1 MLVWIFLM
9 FKVLIVDDER
19 LARVELK
26 RLLQSHKD
34 IEVLGEA
41 KNAKEALNF
50 LDNHSVNLVF
60 VDIHMPEVN
69 GLELVSQFDDDVKFV
84 FCTAFQDYAVEAFAV
99 NAFDYLVKPVNP
111 ERLEATL
118 NKLRTI
124 AKSSAVDTA
133 KSYLEDNHG
142 LLLQSGDSKKIVRLK
157 DIERFESM
165 GNYVTVY
172 SAGDKFFIHTSLKKV
187 EKKLNPSIFFKVSR
201 SVILRVDN
209 IKSIE
214 DGFAVGS
221 LIAVLNSGSE
231 VEISRRQAQELKNL
245 FNIWS

>member
-1 MLVWIFLM
+1 M

-34 IEVLGEA
+34 IEVFGEA

-50 LDNHSVNLVF
+50 LDNHSVNLIF
-60 VDIHMPEVN
+60 VDIHMPEIS
-69 GLELVSQFDDDVKFV
+69 GLELASQFDDDVKFV
-84 FCTAFQDYAVEAFAV
+84 FCTAFQEYAVDAFSL
-99 NAFDYLVKPVNP
+99 NAFDYLVKPVAP

-133 KSYLEDNHG
+133 KPYLEDNHG

-165 GNYVTVY
+165 GNYVAVY

-231 VEISRRQAQELKNL
+231 VEISRRQAKELKNL